1 MKMRRVTSI
10 LIAFGMMA
18 SMAACGSSNTT
29 ATSESAVSTDS
40 VASVETATVSEP
52 VAEESTSV
60 TEESTELPGEVN
72 IGVQTLVTPEL
83 IARYEGIYEEYLG
96 CKVNLLQFDSGADV
110 NRAFASKS
118 IDIGMIGTSPAAIGI
133 ATDLGFEV
141 FWFSDVIGSAETLV
155 AKEDSGIKSVKDL
168 VGKKVATPFASTAHF
183 SLQNAM
189 SLNGVDPASV
199 ELYDMQ
205 PDDIFAAWT
214 RGDIDAAYVWDPVLS
229 KLFAD
234 GGVSITDSAEL
245 AKEGI
250 VTADL
255 AVINKEFAE
264 KYPSVAT
271 GYIKAQ
277 LHAVDMY
284 NNDIETAVTKI
295 SEAIDITK
303 EEAEAQVKGFQ
314 YPDGKEQLSEA
325 YFGEDGE
332 SGNIAQILKQSADFL
347 VEQGSIDEA
356 PELSAFEEFST
367 GEYILRAMNE

>member
-10 LIAFGMMA
+10 LIAFGMMV

-29 ATSESAVSTDS
+29 ATSESAVTADS
-40 VASVETATVSEP
+40 VASVETTTESEP
-52 VAEESTSV
+52 AKEESTSV
-60 TEESTELPGEVN
+60 TEESTELPEEVN

-284 NNDIETAVTKI
+284 NNDKEAAVTKI
-295 SEAIDITK
+295 AEAIDITK